1 MSARASAR
9 TSAPWLSRAA
19 AETAAPCWRP
29 WCSSERATAD
39 TFAPWVPS
47 GGPDASSS
55 STPSSTGAS
64 SASSSRSS
72 VSSVP
77 SASSRTGSST
87 SSSWSRSSATSTGR
101 AGRFFPACA
110 SATLR
115 PRSAASGGEPAAAA
129 TPPAARVRAPAVRAI
144 FLVSTWAVSLRG
156 RLLPAS
162 EVIAECCDL
171 VTAMTQ
177 VTPPSGRAAEASGED
192 GRVAA
197 SGHRGRRVAL
207 FDFDGTLV
215 DSDQALAAPFRAL
228 GIPDEAQPP
237 LGLPLVE
244 ACERAGV
251 TIEAYLAHY
260 DPTVAPP
267 FDGVPELLDQLA
279 RWGLASNKERSS
291 GRAELARLGWR
302 PTVALFSDDFGGR
315 EKELGPLL

>member
-1 MSARASAR
+1 
-9 TSAPWLSRAA
+9 
-19 AETAAPCWRP
+19 
-29 WCSSERATAD
+29 
-39 TFAPWVPS
+39 
-47 GGPDASSS
+47 
-55 STPSSTGAS
+55 
-64 SASSSRSS
+64 
-72 VSSVP
+72 
-77 SASSRTGSST
+77 
-87 SSSWSRSSATSTGR
+87 
-101 AGRFFPACA
+101 
-110 SATLR
+110 
-115 PRSAASGGEPAAAA
+115 
-129 TPPAARVRAPAVRAI
+129 
-144 FLVSTWAVSLRG
+144 
-156 RLLPAS
+156 
-162 EVIAECCDL
+162 
-171 VTAMTQ
+171 MTQ

-315 EKELGPLL
+315 EKELGPLLAALALEAHEAVYVGDTHHDRSCAAAAGVPFALAGWNPRARRAAQPDDLVLDHPTQVLDLLG